1 MQLFKCKQNHGMLLP
16 MSERRRTWFTKQEY
30 NRKKQEMT
38 THFED
43 PAIISSKLISSVENN
58 GKAAS
63 KENKKE
69 NAVLEQF
76 TTVNNHKDLTIG
88 QRVLAISVKAGQAAQ
103 PGKIFWMGTIAA
115 VPRLGVLCGLEMV
128 NKYRICLKV
137 FLKK

>member
-69 NAVLEQF
+69 NAAVHEQF

-88 QRVLAISVKAGQAAQ
+88 QRVLAISAKAGQAAQ
-103 PGKIFWMGTIAA
+103 PGKILWMGTIAA
-115 VPRLGVLCGLEMV
+115 LTGTGVFCGLEMV
-128 NKYRICLKV
+128 NKYRI
-137 FLKK
+137 FY